1 MQCLRDV
8 VMRQLLDPMVSAVTS
23 TEQIFTRGGVARS
36 ALAIKL
42 LDCLCAVAIRLGTD
56 AAGQFISEPALKLL
70 KSFNRVSKVGSNS
83 AVSRTNSLKGR
94 PDYMCHQRRLSNTLR
109 QAQAAAEIEAASSSS
124 SATRPAASGNLSFIF
139 LMSIIQIII
148 NLVIYYRSPVV
159 N

>member
-139 LMSIIQIII
+139 RMSIIKI
-148 NLVIYYRSPVV
+148 
-159 N
+159 